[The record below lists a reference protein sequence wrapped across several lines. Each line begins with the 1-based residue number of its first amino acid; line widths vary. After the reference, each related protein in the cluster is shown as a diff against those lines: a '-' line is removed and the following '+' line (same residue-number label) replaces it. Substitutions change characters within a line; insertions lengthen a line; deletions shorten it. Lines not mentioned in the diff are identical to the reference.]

1 MWPFTKTTSIRE
13 IKTTIP
19 RDELV
24 RNSRILIVDDEEPAL
39 KVDLEKEG
47 FAVHWCADVDP
58 ALLRQIERMNYDL
71 ILLDFSGVG
80 TSLGNQ
86 EGLDILKHVKRVAPA
101 VMILSYTSKALK
113 SKHAD
118 FYRLTDG
125 VLPKDA
131 GIADSLE
138 KIESALRA
146 ARSAENLWK
155 ALLNRLGA
163 DPTSPEAEALQKRI
177 LKASKKS
184 DSWPLFLDGISGLIT
199 TDEGKAAATAIGR
212 RLLQAIAAA
221 ASTGA

>member
-1 MWPFTKTTSIRE
+1 MWPFKKTASIRE
-13 IKTTIP
+13 MKTTIP

-24 RNSRILIVDDEEPAL
+24 RHSRILIVDDEEPAL

-47 FAVHWCADVDP
+47 FAVQWYADVDS
-58 ALLRQIERMNYDL
+58 ALLRQIERMQYDL

-101 VMILSYTSKALK
+101 VVILSYTSKALK

-131 GIADSLE
+131 GIGDSLE
-138 KIESALRA
+138 KIESALRS

-155 ALLNRLGA
+155 ALLHRIGA
-163 DPTSPEAEALQKRI
+163 DPASAEADELQKRI
-177 LKASKKS
+177 LKAAKKS
-184 DSWPLFLDGISGLIT
+184 DSWPKLLDGISELIT
-199 TDEGKAAATAIGR
+199 TEEGKAAAMALGR
-212 RLLQAIAAA
+212 RLLQLIAASA
-221 ASTGA
+221 GST